1 MPSVGLLRLEHVFV
15 WLLLR
20 SGLLMTGGLCIRSI
34 WSGGLCQ
41 GAYDQGFM
49 CGGLL
54 LSELRFGGLC
64 QRSRDDNNP

>member
-1 MPSVGLLRLEHVFV
+1 MGLLRLEHVFV

-41 GAYDQGFM
+41 GVYVWGSFALVSFGSGAYVKGLGTITTRDM
-49 CGGLL
+49 C
-54 LSELRFGGLC
+54 
-64 QRSRDDNNP
+64 